1 MEIIR
6 PKKENSITVCFASDN
21 NYIFYLAV
29 AIKSLIENSNENNYY
44 EIYYLRGLSYYRRAD
59 LHYASLDL
67 KKLLSLYIEEKD
79 YDTVYGLT
87 YEFFDTINEYEETL
101 RACITAYKTTN
112 NPYWLFLAG
121 NSALKNGDVKSADY
135 YFNACLKENSSYANE
150 GFGDISYLNNQYD
163 NAIDNYKSGKN
174 PIKCGLSDEYSNG
187 NGSLMK
193 ILPIAFYINKY
204 FNSQLFDN
212 SEVINIIYN
221 VSSLTHSHKRSLIAC
236 VIYTA
241 IALNLINDM
250 NIEEAIN
257 KALKDSFNYYKNEK
271 EINNYKRIFDSDF
284 KKLNVNKIESSGYV
298 VHTLEASIWILLN
311 TSNYKD
317 AVLKAVNFG
326 DDTDTTA
333 AVTGGLA
340 GLYYCVDNIP
350 SKWIDT
356 LINKELIINICSKF
370 LK

>member
-1 MEIIR
+1 MSLENKLKSAILGLAVGDALGVPYEFISRDIIKNNLCKDMIGYGTHN
-6 PKKENSITVCFASDN
+6 KKAGTWSDDTSLTLCLLDNLNNKNINYNDIMNSFVLWYDNGKYTADGHTFDIGITTIDAINNYENSI
-21 NYIFYLAV
+21 
-29 AIKSLIENSNENNYY
+29 
-44 EIYYLRGLSYYRRAD
+44 
-59 LHYASLDL
+59 
-67 KKLLSLYIEEKD
+67 
-79 YDTVYGLT
+79 
-87 YEFFDTINEYEETL
+87 
-101 RACITAYKTTN
+101 
-112 NPYWLFLAG
+112 
-121 NSALKNGDVKSADY
+121 
-135 YFNACLKENSSYANE
+135 
-150 GFGDISYLNNQYD
+150 
-163 NAIDNYKSGKN
+163 N

-187 NGSLMK
+187 NGSLMR
-193 ILPIAFYINKY
+193 ILPIAFYIKKY
-204 FNSQLFDN
+204 FDSQLFEN

-271 EINNYKRIFDSDF
+271 EIDHYKRIFDSDF
-284 KKLNVNKIESSGYV
+284 KKINDVKIESSGYV

-340 GLYYCVDNIP
+340 GLYYGIDNIP

-356 LINKELIINICSKF
+356 LVNKELIINICNKF
-370 LK
+370 FDN

>member
-1 MEIIR
+1 MSL
-6 PKKENSITVCFASDN
+6 ENKLKSAILG
-21 NYIFYLAV
+21 LAV
-29 AIKSLIENSNENNYY
+29 GDAL
-44 EIYYLRGLSYYRRAD
+44 G
-59 LHYASLDL
+59 
-67 KKLLSLYIEEKD
+67 
-79 YDTVYGLT
+79 VP
-87 YEFFDTINEYEETL
+87 YEFISRDI
-101 RACITAYKTTN
+101 IKN
-112 NPYWLFLAG
+112 NPCKDMIGYGTHNKKAG
-121 NSALKNGDVKSADY
+121 TWSDDTSLTL
-135 YFNACLKENSSYANE
+135 CLLDN
-150 GFGDISYLNNQYD
+150 LNNKNINYNDIMDSFALWYD
-163 NAIDNYKSGKN
+163 KGHYTADGDTFDIGITTRDAIDNYKSGKN
-174 PIKCGLSDEYSNG
+174 PIKCGLSNEYSNG
-187 NGSLMK
+187 NGSLMR
-193 ILPIAFYINKY
+193 ILPIAFYIKKY
-204 FNSQLFDN
+204 FDGKLFEN

-250 NIEEAIN
+250 KIEEAIN

-271 EINNYKRIFDSDF
+271 EINNYKRIFESDF
-284 KKLNVNKIESSGYV
+284 KKLNDTKIKSSGYV

-340 GLYYCVDNIP
+340 GLYYGVDNIP

-356 LINKELIINICSKF
+356 LVNKELIINICSKF
-370 LK
+370 F

>member
-1 MEIIR
+1 MSL
-6 PKKENSITVCFASDN
+6 ENKFKSAILG
-21 NYIFYLAV
+21 LAV
-29 AIKSLIENSNENNYY
+29 GDAL
-44 EIYYLRGLSYYRRAD
+44 G
-59 LHYASLDL
+59 
-67 KKLLSLYIEEKD
+67 
-79 YDTVYGLT
+79 VP
-87 YEFFDTINEYEETL
+87 YEFISRDI
-101 RACITAYKTTN
+101 IKN
-112 NPYWLFLAG
+112 NPCKDMIGYGTHNKKAG
-121 NSALKNGDVKSADY
+121 TWSDDTSLTLCLLDNLNSKNINYNDIMDSFALWYDKGHYTADGDT
-135 YFNACLKENSSYANE
+135 F
-150 GFGDISYLNNQYD
+150 DIGITTRD
-163 NAIDNYKSGKN
+163 AIDNYKSGKN

-187 NGSLMK
+187 NGSLMR

-204 FNSQLFDN
+204 FNSQLFEN

-250 NIEEAIN
+250 KIEEAIN

-284 KKLNVNKIESSGYV
+284 KKLNDTKIKSSGYV

-333 AVTGGLA
+333 AVIGGLA
-340 GLYYCVDNIP
+340 GLYYGVDNIP

-356 LINKELIINICSKF
+356 LVNKELIINICSKF

>member
-1 MEIIR
+1 MSLENKLKSAILGLAVGDALGVPYEFISRDII
-6 PKKENSITVCFASDN
+6 KKNPCIDIIGYGTHNKKAGTWSDDTSLTLCLLDNLNNKNINYNNIMNSFAMWYDKGYYTADGDTFDIGITTRDAIN
-21 NYIFYLAV
+21 NY
-29 AIKSLIENSNENNYY
+29 K
-44 EIYYLRGLSYYRRAD
+44 R
-59 LHYASLDL
+59 
-67 KKLLSLYIEEKD
+67 
-79 YDTVYGLT
+79 
-87 YEFFDTINEYEETL
+87 
-101 RACITAYKTTN
+101 
-112 NPYWLFLAG
+112 
-121 NSALKNGDVKSADY
+121 
-135 YFNACLKENSSYANE
+135 
-150 GFGDISYLNNQYD
+150 
-163 NAIDNYKSGKN
+163 GKN

-187 NGSLMK
+187 NGSLMR

-221 VSSLTHSHKRSLIAC
+221 ISSLTHSHKRSLIAC

-257 KALKDSFNYYKNEK
+257 KALKDSFDYYKNEK
-271 EINNYKRIFDSDF
+271 EINNYKRIFESNF
-284 KKLNVNKIESSGYV
+284 KKLNDTKIESSGYV

-317 AVLKAVNFG
+317 AVLKAVNLG

-340 GLYYCVDNIP
+340 GLYYGIENIP
-350 SKWIDT
+350 TNWIDT
-356 LINKELIINICSKF
+356 LINKEFIINICCKF
-370 LK
+370 FDNK

>member
-1 MEIIR
+1 MSL
-6 PKKENSITVCFASDN
+6 ENKLKSAILG
-21 NYIFYLAV
+21 LAV
-29 AIKSLIENSNENNYY
+29 GDAL
-44 EIYYLRGLSYYRRAD
+44 G
-59 LHYASLDL
+59 
-67 KKLLSLYIEEKD
+67 
-79 YDTVYGLT
+79 VP
-87 YEFFDTINEYEETL
+87 YEFISRDI
-101 RACITAYKTTN
+101 IKN
-112 NPYWLFLAG
+112 NPCKDMIGYGTHNKKAG
-121 NSALKNGDVKSADY
+121 TWSDDTSLTLCLLDNLNSKNINYNDIMDSFALWYDKGHYTADGDT
-135 YFNACLKENSSYANE
+135 F
-150 GFGDISYLNNQYD
+150 DIGITTRD
-163 NAIDNYKSGKN
+163 AIDNYKNGKN

-187 NGSLMK
+187 NGSLMR
-193 ILPIAFYINKY
+193 ILPIAFYIKKY
-204 FNSQLFDN
+204 FDGKLFEN
-212 SEVINIIYN
+212 SEAINIIYN

-241 IALNLINDM
+241 IVLNLINDM
-250 NIEEAIN
+250 KIEEAIN

-284 KKLNVNKIESSGYV
+284 KKLNDTKIQSSGYV
-298 VHTLEASIWILLN
+298 VNTLEASIWILLN

-317 AVLKAVNFG
+317 AVLKAVNLG

-370 LK
+370 FK

>member
-1 MEIIR
+1 MSL
-6 PKKENSITVCFASDN
+6 ENKLKSAILG
-21 NYIFYLAV
+21 LAIGDALGV
-29 AIKSLIENSNENNYY
+29 P
-44 EIYYLRGLSYYRRAD
+44 
-59 LHYASLDL
+59 
-67 KKLLSLYIEEKD
+67 
-79 YDTVYGLT
+79 
-87 YEFFDTINEYEETL
+87 YEFISRDI
-101 RACITAYKTTN
+101 IKN
-112 NPYWLFLAG
+112 NPCIDMIGYGTHNKKAG
-121 NSALKNGDVKSADY
+121 TWSDDTSLTL
-135 YFNACLKENSSYANE
+135 CLLDN
-150 GFGDISYLNNQYD
+150 LNNKNINYNDIMNSFALWYD
-163 NAIDNYKSGKN
+163 KGHYTADGHTFDIGITTSDAINNYKSGKN
-174 PIKCGLSDEYSNG
+174 PIKCGLSNEYSNG
-187 NGSLMK
+187 NGSLMR
-193 ILPIAFYINKY
+193 ILPIAFYIKKY
-204 FNSQLFDN
+204 FDSQLFEN

-221 VSSLTHSHKRSLIAC
+221 LSSLTHSHKRSLIAC

-257 KALKDSFNYYKNEK
+257 KALKDSSDYYENEK

-284 KKLNVNKIESSGYV
+284 KKLQETKIESSGYV

-340 GLYYCVDNIP
+340 GLYYGMDNIP

-356 LINKELIINICSKF
+356 LINKELIINICCNFFK
-370 LK
+370 